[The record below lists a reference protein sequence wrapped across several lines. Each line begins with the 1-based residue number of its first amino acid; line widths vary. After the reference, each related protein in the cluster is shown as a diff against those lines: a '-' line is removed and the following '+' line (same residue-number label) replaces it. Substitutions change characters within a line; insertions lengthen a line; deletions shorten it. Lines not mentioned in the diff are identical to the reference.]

1 MTAIANSKYSPY
13 NIVSGKKTGWISF
26 RLFLHVFMLAL
37 KRYKNPITAIRN
49 FKKFAD
55 KRTLI
60 QGYEKIPRYVKCGG
74 KYHFADQIPGF
85 PSKTFDRF
93 FEQEIIR
100 IEGNRQQKIMMNTI
114 IYSITSRC
122 MLKCVHCFEWD
133 NIDSQEHLRPEEL
146 LVILEKLKLLGLT
159 HIQFGGGE
167 PLVRFNDL
175 LTLIENAKNS
185 MDCWL
190 LTSGFGLTLEKARA
204 LKKAGLTG
212 ASISLDYW
220 DEDAHN
226 AFRNHEKSYF
236 WVYQAVKNCQEAGI
250 IVCLTLCATK
260 QFATTENIRKYYELA
275 RDWGAGF
282 IKILEARKTGRFRGK
297 DVMLKAEQVQMLMNF
312 YRQSYSDKS
321 FHNYP
326 IVMFP
331 GFDQRQVG
339 CLGAGNRY
347 MYIDSKGEIHAC
359 PFCHGAVG
367 NAIHDNLPDAILK
380 LRQSGC
386 QVFNLSNF

>member
-1 MTAIANSKYSPY
+1 MTKPANSKYSPY
-13 NIVSGKKTGWISF
+13 KITSGIKAGWISF
-26 RLFLHVFMLAL
+26 RMFLHVFILAL
-37 KRYKNPITAIRN
+37 KQNKNPFTAFGN
-49 FKKFAD
+49 LKKFAD
-55 KRTLI
+55 KRKLI
-60 QGYEKIPRYVKCGG
+60 QGYERIPRYVNTGG

-93 FEQEIIR
+93 FEQEMIR
-100 IEGNRQQKIMMNTI
+100 IEGKSQQKIMMNTI
-114 IYSITSRC
+114 IFSITSRC

-133 NIDSQEHLRPEEL
+133 NIDSQEHLRPQDL
-146 LVILEKLKLLGLT
+146 FLILEKLKLLGLT

-167 PLVRFNDL
+167 PLVRFDDL
-175 LTLIENAKNS
+175 LTLIENVKNS

-190 LTSGFGLTLEKARA
+190 LTSGFGLTAEKARA

-212 ASISLDYW
+212 ASISLDHW
-220 DEDAHN
+220 EEEAHN
-226 AFRNHEKSYF
+226 TFRNHEKSYH
-236 WVYQAVKNCQEAGI
+236 WVYLAVKNCREAGI
-250 IVCLTLCATK
+250 IVCLTLCAAK
-260 QFATTENIRKYYELA
+260 QFATEENIRKYYELA

-282 IKILEARKTGRFRGK
+282 IKILEARKTGLFRGK
-297 DVMLKAEQVQMLMNF
+297 DVILNAEQVQMLMDF
-312 YRQSYSDKS
+312 YRQSYSNKTY
-321 FHNYP
+321 HNYP

-331 GFDQRQVG
+331 GFDQRQAG

-359 PFCHGAVG
+359 PFCHGSVG
-367 NAIHDNLPDAILK
+367 SALHENLPDNILK